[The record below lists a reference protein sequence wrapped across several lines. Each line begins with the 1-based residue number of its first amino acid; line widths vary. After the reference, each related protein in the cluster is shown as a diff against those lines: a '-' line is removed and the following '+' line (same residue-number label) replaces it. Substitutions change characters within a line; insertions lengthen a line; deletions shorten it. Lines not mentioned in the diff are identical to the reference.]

1 MDSHACR
8 RPAGYRIVVIIIN
21 IGYNIITMDNNKYS
35 IDLN

>member
-8 RPAGYRIVVIIIN
+8 RPAGYRIVIIIN